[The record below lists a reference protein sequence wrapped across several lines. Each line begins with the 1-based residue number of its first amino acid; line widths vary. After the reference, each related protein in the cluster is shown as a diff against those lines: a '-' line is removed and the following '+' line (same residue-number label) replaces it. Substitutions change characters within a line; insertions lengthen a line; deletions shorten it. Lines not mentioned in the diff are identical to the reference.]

1 MTDAAIKGAGWL
13 SGKLKK
19 QILEFRKKNKSQIKD
34 LTDPKKAAA
43 QKPRFTPREPEWKYS
58 KSAKDAMAGKTKPK
72 PKHKIIDLKTLTP
85 KDKAAAALA
94 VPAIGGGGGAAL
106 TLKGR
111 KKKIK
116 KKAGGG
122 KVGMSHQGL
131 YPAEEARAG
140 TMSEMERVK
149 HMKKGKQVKGVKFKD
164 LGKNKVKFKDIG
176 TNKIKFKDLSPELVK
191 FIESMTNPKPKR
203 ETRERITR
211 GADRAPVIPKKDIR
225 ERITRGPD
233 RARITKPRSYRE
245 PLEPLMTPVDQ
256 MDPVLRE
263 KLGLKKGGQ
272 VKKKK
277 KKEQGYKARKDESIA
292 MRVKKKRT
300 KKQLKASRDE
310 SYGKFGSKAKK
321 RGKINRSSSKGWD
334 GNTEVSRHYDS

>member
-1 MTDAAIKGAGWL
+1 MKPSNLRQIEKMTDAAIKGAGWL

-131 YPAEEARAG
+131 YPAEEARSG
-140 TMSEMERVK
+140 TMSEMERAK
-149 HMKKGKQVKGVKFKD
+149 HM
-164 LGKNKVKFKDIG
+164 
-176 TNKIKFKDLSPELVK
+176 
-191 FIESMTNPKPKR
+191 
-203 ETRERITR
+203 
-211 GADRAPVIPKKDIR
+211 
-225 ERITRGPD
+225 
-233 RARITKPRSYRE
+233 
-245 PLEPLMTPVDQ
+245 
-256 MDPVLRE
+256 
-263 KLGLKKGGQ
+263 KKGGQ

>member
-1 MTDAAIKGAGWL
+1 MKPSNLRQIEKMTDAAIKGAGWL

-72 PKHKIIDLKTLTP
+72 HKIIDLKTLTP

-131 YPAEEARAG
+131 YPAEEARSG

-149 HMKKGKQVKGVKFKD
+149 HMKKGKQVEGVKFKD
-164 LGKNKVKFKDIG
+164 LGKNKVKMKLPKRATLPIPTRKSLPHLSPTDSDHYTEI
-176 TNKIKFKDLSPELVK
+176 KDLIKNMAKGNFNSGGPSFLRR
-191 FIESMTNPKPKR
+191 S
-203 ETRERITR
+203 
-211 GADRAPVIPKKDIR
+211 KKKSR
-225 ERITRGPD
+225 
-233 RARITKPRSYRE
+233 
-245 PLEPLMTPVDQ
+245 
-256 MDPVLRE
+256 
-263 KLGLKKGGQ
+263 GGQ
-272 VKKKK
+272 ISE
-277 KKEQGYKARKDESIA
+277 EQGHKDRKDESIS

-300 KKQLKASRDE
+300 KKQLVASSNE
-310 SYGKFGSKAKK
+310 SYGKWGSKAKK

>member
-1 MTDAAIKGAGWL
+1 MKPSNLRQIEKMTDAAIKGAGWL

-19 QILEFRKKNKSQIKD
+19 QILEFRKKNRSQIKD

-58 KSAKDAMAGKTKPK
+58 KSAKDAMAGKTK

-131 YPAEEARAG
+131 YPAEEARSG

-149 HMKKGKQVKGVKFKD
+149 HMKKGKQVEGVKFKD
-164 LGKNKVKFKDIG
+164 LGKNKVKMELPK
-176 TNKIKFKDLSPELVK
+176 TKVKFKDLGKNKVK
-191 FIESMTNPKPKR
+191 MKLPKR
-203 ETRERITR
+203 ATLPIPTRKSLPHLSPTDSDHYTEIKDLIKNMAKGNFNSGGPSFLRR
-211 GADRAPVIPKKDIR
+211 SKKKSR
-225 ERITRGPD
+225 
-233 RARITKPRSYRE
+233 
-245 PLEPLMTPVDQ
+245 
-256 MDPVLRE
+256 
-263 KLGLKKGGQ
+263 GGQ
-272 VKKKK
+272 ISE
-277 KKEQGYKARKDESIA
+277 EQGHKDRKDESIS